1 MRVSLKKKLLFLVL
15 MPHLAII
22 GLAGEAIWEQISLQT
37 ALEKLQPMTE
47 IATTASLLIHELQ
60 KERGQTVGLITNQY
74 ASDNQS
80 RLAKQRGLSDGAL
93 ARYADLLAG
102 VDTAI
107 LPARMRAKLEEVAGP
122 LSKVPE
128 HRSVVD
134 RRDMTVPGNVKFY
147 TGIIVSLIDVISL
160 TAEQSPSQ
168 EITAL
173 LLPYVSLVEA
183 KEHSGLERAIGA
195 AVLNTTAQGNFQRGR
210 YEAYLFRLNGE
221 ALFLKQFQKYAS
233 ADQRALFA
241 ETVKGPA
248 VEQVVEWRQVLAS
261 LPDTKDTLGV
271 TGTEWFATAT
281 QRINMF
287 KTVEDAIA
295 DEIRTTT
302 AESIASATNTIV
314 QLVVVNLLVVLAF
327 ATVGVS
333 GALPIANRIG
343 RFVTNI
349 RALAAGETEVRLVQD
364 QKQDD
369 IGDMNRALVQFDANI
384 REAQRAQDAR
394 AQSELE
400 SAEQKT
406 NALKSMADAVEG
418 ELSTTVSSISDEGQA
433 VAERAGDLS
442 GISAEV
448 STGAQAVAA
457 AAEEA
462 TANASTVAS
471 LVEQVNQA
479 LNDVADRVSTARLS
493 ADEAAQAAQ
502 ETGTVVARLEGA
514 ASEVGAV
521 VGLIGDIAEQTNL
534 LALNATIEAARAGDA
549 GKGFAVVANE
559 VKSLATQTSKS
570 AAEISS
576 QMDLMQSTTADAVSA
591 MAKIGTAVGAIT
603 EASASIEAAVQEQKS
618 ATAEIANN
626 AAQSSEGSKE
636 VSARIAEVTDSLNQ
650 VDQVSQ
656 DLASVSQSLRA
667 DIDGLQS
674 SIRRIVRTATPEVNQ
689 REGDRRSESQPVA
702 NDRRKGEDRRERG
715 DRSAEMAIAAE

>member
-1 MRVSLKKKLLFLVL
+1 MRLSLKKKLLFLVL
-15 MPHLAII
+15 MPHLAIV
-22 GLAGEAIWEQISLQT
+22 GLATEAIWEQVSFQS

-47 IATTASLLIHELQ
+47 IATTASLVIHELQ
-60 KERGQTVGLITNQY
+60 KERGQTVGLITNDY
-74 ASDNQS
+74 ASDNQA
-80 RLAKQRGLSDGAL
+80 RLAKQRSSSDGAL
-93 ARYADLLAG
+93 ATYAEVLNT
-102 VDTAI
+102 VDTDI
-107 LPARMRAKLEEVAGP
+107 LPARMQAKLAEVAAP
-122 LSKVPE
+122 LAGITD
-128 HRSVVD
+128 HRGAVD
-134 RRDMTVPGNVKFY
+134 ARGVTVPGNVKFY
-147 TGIIVSLIDVISL
+147 TGIIVNLIEVIAL

-195 AVLNTTAQGNFQRGR
+195 AVLNTTAQGKFQRGR

-221 ALFLKQFQKYAS
+221 TLFLKQFQKYAS
-233 ADQRALFA
+233 DEQRALFA

-248 VEQVVEWRQVLAS
+248 VDQVVEWRKVLAS
-261 LPDTKDTLGV
+261 LPDTLDTQGV

-295 DEIRTTT
+295 AQIRTKT
-302 AESIASATNTIV
+302 ADSITSATETII
-314 QLVVVNLLVVLAF
+314 QLVVVNVLVVLVF
-327 ATVGVS
+327 ASVGIA
-333 GALPIANRIG
+333 GALPIAGRIG

-349 RALAAGETEVRLVQD
+349 RALAAGETDVKLVKD
-364 QKQDD
+364 DKQDD
-369 IGDMNRALVQFDANI
+369 IGDMNRALVRFDANI
-384 REAQRAQDAR
+384 KEAQQAQEER
-394 AQSELE
+394 TRLELE
-400 SAEQKT
+400 SAAQKT
-406 NALKSMADAVEG
+406 NALRSMADAVEG
-418 ELSTTVSSISDEGQA
+418 ELSTTVSSISEEGQA
-433 VAERAGDLS
+433 VAARAGDLS

-457 AAEEA
+457 AAEQA

-471 LVEQVNQA
+471 LVDQVNQA
-479 LNDVADRVSTARLS
+479 LNDVANRVSTASRS
-493 ADEAAQAAQ
+493 AEEAAQAAE
-502 ETGTVVARLEGA
+502 ETSSVVARLEGS

-521 VGLIGDIAEQTNL
+521 VGLISDIAEQTNL

-576 QMDLMQSTTADAVSA
+576 QMETMQSTTADAVTA
-591 MAKIGTAVGAIT
+591 MAKIGSAVGAIT
-603 EASASIEAAVQEQKS
+603 EASASIEAAVEEQKV

-626 AAQSSEGSKE
+626 ASQSSEGSKE
-636 VSARIAEVTDSLNQ
+636 VSARIAEVTENLHQ

-656 DLASVSQSLRA
+656 DLASVSQSLRS

-689 REGDRRSESQPVA
+689 RDGERRSDSQSVDIDRRS
-702 NDRRKGEDRRERG
+702 GEDRRDFE
-715 DRSAEMAIAAE
+715 DKAEVQMAAE